1 MPTIISTAVVPFL
14 GSEIV
19 PDYDTAKVVILPI
32 PYEATTTYRRG
43 CENGP
48 AKLLEASHQLECY
61 DEELDSEVCYD
72 VGIYTKE
79 PIADTRNS
87 QRVSSSEMLRV
98 TQASVHQLVTEN
110 KFVISLDRKSVGA
123 GK

>member
-1 MPTIISTAVVPFL
+1 MPPIISTAVVPFL

-48 AKLLEASHQLECY
+48 AKLLEASH
-61 DEELDSEVCYD
+61 
-72 VGIYTKE
+72 
-79 PIADTRNS
+79 
-87 QRVSSSEMLRV
+87 
-98 TQASVHQLVTEN
+98 
-110 KFVISLDRKSVGA
+110 
-123 GK
+123 

>member
-1 MPTIISTAVVPFL
+1 MPPIISTAVVPFL

-48 AKLLEASHQLECY
+48 AKLLADRRYPQQPTSFILRNAGSHAKNRTPANY
-61 DEELDSEVCYD
+61 
-72 VGIYTKE
+72 
-79 PIADTRNS
+79 
-87 QRVSSSEMLRV
+87 
-98 TQASVHQLVTEN
+98 
-110 KFVISLDRKSVGA
+110 
-123 GK
+123 